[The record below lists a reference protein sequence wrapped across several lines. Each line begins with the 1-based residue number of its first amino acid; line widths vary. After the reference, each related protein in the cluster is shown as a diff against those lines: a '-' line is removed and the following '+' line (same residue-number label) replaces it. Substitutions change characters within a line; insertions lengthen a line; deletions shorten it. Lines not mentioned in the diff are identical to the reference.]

1 MSEKTQTSR
10 LTVGPAPHLRNKG
23 NTTQLMKFLSIVLL
37 LPTFGGIYYFGL
49 NALLIVLTSV
59 ITCILVEYV
68 AKRLRQQEYKLD
80 YSAVVTGILFALI
93 LPPTVPL
100 WMVVLGAAIAIGIV
114 KEAFGGLGYNIFNP
128 ALAGRAFLAICF
140 ALTMTTWVA
149 PIRNPLGV
157 DTVTTATPLSESFE
171 LVGSQSQLYMD
182 MLLGNIGGCI
192 GETSALLILIAG
204 LILMFTGIIKWH
216 IPVIYI
222 GTVGLLTLLLGQ
234 DPLFHILA
242 GGLFLGAF
250 FMATDYVTIPMTRKG
265 QMIFAFCAGL
275 IVVIIRL
282 YGNMPEGV
290 AFSILL
296 MNGFTP
302 LIDRYVRPKP
312 YGYVPPEK
320 KGGFLKSEK
329 LKEAEEC
336 KVKSK
341 ETQKKKPASKQ
352 TGGKK
357 K

>member
-1 MSEKTQTSR
+1 MSDTTSSR
-10 LTVGPAPHLRNKG
+10 LTVGPAPHLRSKH
-23 NTTQLMKFLSIVLL
+23 NTTQLMKFLSIILL

-49 NALLIVLTSV
+49 NALLVVLTSV
-59 ITCILVEYV
+59 ITCVLVEYV
-68 AKRLRQQEYKLD
+68 AKRLREQKYHLD
-80 YSAVVTGILFALI
+80 YSAVVTGILFALV

-100 WMVVLGAAIAIGIV
+100 WMVILGAAIAIGIV

-149 PIRNPLGV
+149 PVQNPLGV
-157 DTVTTATPLSESFE
+157 DTVTTATPLSENFIWA
-171 LVGSQSQLYMD
+171 GSQTQLYTD

-222 GTVGLLTLLLGQ
+222 GTVGLFTLLLGQ

-250 FMATDYVTIPMTRKG
+250 FMATDYVTIPMTRRG
-265 QMIFAFCAGL
+265 QMIFAFSAGL

-312 YGYVPPEK
+312 YGYVAPEK
-320 KGGFLKSEK
+320 KGGFFKKEK
-329 LKEAEEC
+329 LKETEEC
-336 KVKSK
+336 KVNKK
-341 ETQKKKPASKQ
+341 NTQKKKPASQNK
-352 TGGKK
+352 GGKK